1 MWFDFNDGNPRFEQ
15 VVAYL
20 SYSPL
25 LFQDGGWEEVF
36 VIWDYRYLYVFQ
48 KMGKSKKQGRNN
60 KGKISKSHK
69 DRQRN
74 EKNKAAAA
82 AAASPSPAATSVSKE
97 KENYDSHD
105 LETVAAFKVSLADT
119 YTYPKWTSHDV
130 SGAAYTQLSW
140 GPPRIPNSSSHDF
153 ETMAALGI
161 SVVCTHMFPRYDGPP
176 IKNGADNLE
185 S

>member
-1 MWFDFNDGNPRFEQ
+1 MTRPQIFTGRKSTLEADCIEG
-15 VVAYL
+15 L
-20 SYSPL
+20 
-25 LFQDGGWEEVF
+25 GGCGGR
-36 VIWDYRYLYVFQ
+36 VIQFCRDQ
-48 KMGKSKKQGRNN
+48 EMGKSRKQGRN

-82 AAASPSPAATSVSKE
+82 AAPSPAATSVSKE
-97 KENYDSHD
+97 NENYDSHD
-105 LETVAAFKVSLADT
+105 LETVAAFKVSLTDT

-140 GPPRIPNSSSHDF
+140 GPPRILNSSSHDF

-176 IKNGADNLE
+176 IKNGADKLE
-185 S
+185 SWAALGNPYIH